1 MANFVRAS
9 RFVAGR
15 IEENKPCRGLASC
28 GMALLREDICVQK
41 AAAPTIYGPKSIALK
56 KKSATPAA
64 LNIRTVS
71 SCDISLRA
79 EIGIVPDM

>member
-1 MANFVRAS
+1 M
-9 RFVAGR
+9 
-15 IEENKPCRGLASC
+15 
-28 GMALLREDICVQK
+28 
-41 AAAPTIYGPKSIALK
+41 YGPKSTALK

-79 EIGIVPDM
+79 EIVMVPDKYRQAAIATIKTPKKVRLRSGKEN